1 MLLSLAAGQAAPQLL
16 AAVRAGAC
24 GALASGVLRRG
35 LAAMVEPT
43 AFPPADRDSFHY
55 AVLQAPLMKEET
67 GGSLPRFLLPYVARL
82 GGMGGLRA
90 PDRGEEAYQAALTAA
105 REAQPFALLVGS
117 GGTEQAILD
126 LAHKYHREFCK
137 AKHALA
143 GELPREIYA
152 EQACGEGAT
161 VPPVL
166 LVVHP
171 FANSLP
177 SALEALARLHQDGY
191 RGRIVYLPSAAQ
203 GAADEAWTSLQESL
217 KGVRVWHQLHRSR
230 IGLVGQ
236 PSSWLVAST
245 PSAAVVGSSWGPT
258 LVDIDM
264 QELLG
269 GLWGTGRF
277 KKGEV
282 EAAVQDMLLGG
293 AAHTHDE
300 AEGEQEGCPAC
311 GAPAVEAEPAAKVYL
326 SLRSL
331 VDRHELSCISVRCFD
346 VVTAK
351 ETTGCY
357 SLSRLLDEQVVA
369 GCEGD
374 VCSALGMLW
383 GQAMTGQIP
392 WMANI
397 AQVDPPNGVIKLAH
411 CTIARSLL
419 ASHEATTHFESGLG
433 VALKGRVP
441 PGAVTLL
448 RIGGKGLDRLWLEEG
463 YVLEEA
469 APDGAWSPNLC
480 RTQARVS
487 LLGGRRVVDGLLQSP
502 LGNHVVMLRGHHKA
516 LLSSYFSQ
524 FGPGFTTA

>member
-1 MLLSLAAGQAAPQLL
+1 MLRALAAQQAAPQLL

-90 PDRGEEAYQAALTAA
+90 PDRGEQAYQAALTAA

-117 GGTEQAILD
+117 GGTEQSILD
-126 LAHKYHREFCK
+126 LAHKYHREYCK

-161 VPPVL
+161 VPPLL
-166 LVVHP
+166 LVAHP
-171 FANSLP
+171 YANSLP
-177 SALEALARLHQDGY
+177 SALEALARLQQARSADGY

-203 GAADEAWTSLQESL
+203 GAADDAWASLQESL
-217 KGVRVWHQLHRSR
+217 KASRPLRSGVRVWHQLHRSR

-245 PSAAVVGSSWGPT
+245 PSAGVVGSSWGPS

-269 GLWGTGRF
+269 GLWGTGSF

-282 EAAVQDMLLGG
+282 EAVVQDMLAGKFL
-293 AAHTHDE
+293 
-300 AEGEQEGCPAC
+300 
-311 GAPAVEAEPAAKVYL
+311 
-326 SLRSL
+326 L
-331 VDRHELSCISVRCFD
+331 VDRHGLSCISVRCFD

-357 SLSRLLDEQVVA
+357 SLSRLLDEKVVA

-383 GQAMTGQIP
+383 GQAMTGQTP

-397 AQVDPPNGVIKLAH
+397 AQASQQLAIMPFVDPPNGVVKLAH

-433 VALKGRVP
+433 VALKGKVP

-448 RIGGKGLDRLWLEEG
+448 RIGGKQLDQLWLEEG

-469 APDGAWSPNLC
+469 AAEGAWSPNLC
-480 RTQARVS
+480 RTQVRVS
-487 LLGGRRVVDGLLQSP
+487 LLGGRPVVDGLLQRP
-502 LGNHVVMLRGHHKA
+502 LGNHVVMLRGHHKS

-524 FGPGFTTA
+524 FGPGFEKA